1 MGSDGGWIFQ
11 AELPRA
17 VALTAVLASLT
28 ACAGSLPATLSPA
41 ISPPPSAA
49 TSPAVETKP
58 KPSLISPEADIDWM
72 TYRNREFGFAFEYPS
87 AYDSIQAQ
95 THCGL
100 WEEAQANGIVVH
112 WGARSTLAVFPSL
125 GASADDL
132 LKSRLSQDAVNV
144 EMTAVTA
151 SGVPGLKA
159 TFRFG
164 GLGRYG
170 EIYAF
175 ESMGRGFAASFTSGP
190 GCEPADFPLLE
201 AAAFDHA
208 VQSLSIDP

>member
-1 MGSDGGWIFQ
+1 M
-11 AELPRA
+11 
-17 VALTAVLASLT
+17 ALSFTGVPVRPWPCSPVLV
-28 ACAGSLPATLSPA
+28 
-41 ISPPPSAA
+41 PP
-49 TSPAVETKP
+49 
-58 KPSLISPEADIDWM
+58 
-72 TYRNREFGFAFEYPS
+72 
-87 AYDSIQAQ
+87 Q
-95 THCGL
+95 TTC
-100 WEEAQANGIVVH
+100 
-112 WGARSTLAVFPSL
+112 SS
-125 GASADDL
+125 
-132 LKSRLSQDAVNV
+132 SRLSQDAVNV

-175 ESMGRGFAASFTSGP
+175 ESMGHGFAASFTSGP